1 MKVLVTEEQYGLYT
15 RRRYDCM
22 RSYINKLKNGDEFLL
37 VPPSSFKWDTYKY
50 VFTGTLRQHCDGRA
64 FNGGFDFEIHDDI
77 MKLFGDDL
85 FKIYEENK

>member
-50 VFTGTLRQHCDGRA
+50 VFTGTLRQHCGEV
-64 FNGGFDFEIHDDI
+64 NGGFYDDAIHNDI

-85 FKIYEENK
+85 YKIYEENK